1 VLLAAPIV
9 ALTAATQLGLAA
21 AGQRVMLQA
30 RQPALPW
37 ISLAA
42 ELAAWSALALAVGAM
57 LGRTRWHDVSSVVTV
72 PLTLATIAV
81 LAQLPW
87 QLFPAAIGT
96 HAASLAW
103 ARAGW
108 RWAVVCAASL
118 GVIAL
123 SSRDPWLR
131 DRPRDIRL
139 SSGMGIGLV

>member
-1 VLLAAPIV
+1 MRSWQPPSTWGSRAARDVASTPASFALDRACRRAGRLVGPCAGGWGDARPDPLAPRQQC
-9 ALTAATQLGLAA
+9 LHGAAHTGHHR
-21 AGQRVMLQA
+21 GTGTV
-30 RQPALPW
+30 
-37 ISLAA
+37 
-42 ELAAWSALALAVGAM
+42 ALAVVP
-57 LGRTRWHDVSSVVTV
+57 GRDWH
-72 PLTLATIAV
+72 
-81 LAQLPW
+81 
-87 QLFPAAIGT
+87 

-131 DRPRDIRL
+131 YRPRDIRL